1 MRIYLLLFVLSSL
14 NTLGQQTLSTEQFEK
29 LNKIAT
35 QDVPDKA
42 PGIATA
48 IIKDG
53 EVIFEKYAG
62 YANLADSLLIS
73 PSSRFNIASNGK
85 QFTALAILMLADSKK
100 LRLTDDIRKYLPD
113 LFPAVEN
120 KITINNLLNHTSGI
134 RDFYDL
140 LSLQGITWWEKNF
153 TNEDIYKLIKNQTEL
168 NFSPGTKYL
177 YSNTNYVLLALIIER
192 LSKESFVT
200 FTNKMF
206 QQLNMPNTSFVDNAS
221 EVHEPIAKS
230 YFNFNT
236 WTTYDWIW
244 NACGDGNIFSTLK
257 DQIQWELVVQK
268 KAPTKIKKRIIEQS
282 QSLVPHSIKNYG
294 YGLEFG
300 TYKDIEYRFHEGAT
314 GAWKATTLRIPT
326 KNLSFITL
334 TNTGK
339 SIPYTQTRQM
349 VDVILGLKT
358 DQEYLVTKP
367 KETGPY
373 IDESEVVGTYLTDNN
388 FAFQF
393 VNVENK
399 IYLKRIGRND
409 VELVRESDNIF
420 NQKYDPD
427 FKQEFRK
434 NKNGELEVTAY
445 YINHSPYTLKK
456 VSTDWDKIEFKSL
469 DGDYTNP
476 ETNVTISIRHKN
488 KTDYD
493 ITIRDDYKTTGLLI
507 SNTKML
513 VDFYTLE
520 LEQTEENNLL
530 YLSGDRI
537 KKVTFRKK

>member
-113 LFPAVEN
+113 LFPTVEN

-257 DQIQWELVVQK
+257 DQIQWELVVQR